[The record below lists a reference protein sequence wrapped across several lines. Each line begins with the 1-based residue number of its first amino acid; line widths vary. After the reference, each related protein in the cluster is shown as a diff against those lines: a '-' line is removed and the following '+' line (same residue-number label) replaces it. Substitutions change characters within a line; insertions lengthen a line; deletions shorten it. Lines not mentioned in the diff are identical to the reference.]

1 MRILEPEHLRRI
13 APGLSGI
20 LIMGF
25 SYVWFGHGS
34 VQAAAALI
42 GLAAYFEYLRIL
54 VSPENSP
61 RFRTAK
67 ICISLLAAII
77 FLLPIDRSHIWA
89 FGLLIVFTL
98 AIYRFKETDPASVKE
113 HRYHLD
119 DLFLSGFGLLY
130 IVGFLAFL
138 PEIHAFPDGYIWVAG
153 LVVMIWASDIAAYYG
168 GHTLGRHKLAF
179 VISPGKTLEGSI
191 CGVMGSIAVAS
202 VIHARWLPQIPL
214 PKLIAL
220 GFLTSVISQLGDL
233 FESLLKRVVGVKDSG
248 FLLPGHGG
256 FLDRFDS
263 LILAA
268 PFYYLILKL
277 WIVQ

>member
-1 MRILEPEHLRRI
+1 MKIWEPEHLRRLGTGF
-13 APGLSGI
+13 AGI
-20 LIMGF
+20 IVVGF
-25 SYVWFGHGS
+25 SYVWFGHQS
-34 VQAAAALI
+34 VQAAAAFI
-42 GLAAYFEYLRIL
+42 GLAAYYEYLRIL
-54 VSPENSP
+54 ISPENSP
-61 RFRTAK
+61 RFRATK
-67 ICISLLAAII
+67 ISISLIAAVI
-77 FLLPIDRSHIWA
+77 FLLPFDRSHIWA
-89 FGLLIVFTL
+89 FGLLIFFTL
-98 AIYRFKETDPASVKE
+98 GIYRIRETDPTLFRE

-130 IVGFLAFL
+130 IVGFLSFL
-138 PEIHAFPDGYIWVAG
+138 PEIHSFPDGHVLLAG

-168 GHTLGRHKLAF
+168 GHTLGRHKLAS

-191 CGVMGSIAVAS
+191 CGVLGSIAVAS
-202 VIHARWLPQIPL
+202 VIHAKWLPWIDL

-268 PFYYLILKL
+268 PFYYLMLKL
-277 WIVQ
+277 WIIH